1 MLLPENKA
9 QNLISYEMSKNKS
22 MLKAQKYAYFGVEDI
37 LKMKKNSEMNETMS
51 HSRNKKSDIL
61 NSCANS

>member
-1 MLLPENKA
+1 
-9 QNLISYEMSKNKS
+9 

-61 NSCANS
+61 NSCANSQGELDTLLGLPLRKSDDNL

>member
-1 MLLPENKA
+1 
-9 QNLISYEMSKNKS
+9 